1 MSLADFVEK
10 RVYVNGYML
19 LLVLRK
25 AGHGIYNV
33 PVKFSVDS
41 EYLLTREY
49 LFFDP
54 FWYLSLLEFDW
65 SLINDTRAMN
75 VFENIHQTF
84 RFKINVKLLVDSY
97 HITRKV

>member
-1 MSLADFVEK
+1 MIRTLPWINHVNLSLNKGHAVAIRNQNQHQNHHHLLARRGKASFAKMSLADFVEK

-54 FWYLSLLEFDW
+54 F
-65 SLINDTRAMN
+65 
-75 VFENIHQTF
+75 
-84 RFKINVKLLVDSY
+84 
-97 HITRKV
+97 